1 MYEYAA
7 DFYGYLAPLALR
19 SAHRVVPHLAA
30 AMPIAS
36 VADFG
41 CGQGAW
47 LSVWRETGAAVLGID
62 GPYVDRDH
70 LLIHPG
76 EFRAADLGE
85 RIDLGRRFDLVQS
98 LEVAEH
104 LPPAKARQFVETLC
118 RHGSLILFSAAVPG
132 QGGEQ
137 HVNEQ
142 PLSYWRA
149 LFAENGYVAVD
160 YLRLLILA
168 DRTIQWWYRYNTL
181 LYASEERLS
190 TLCEPVRAAR
200 IADGEALANYYP
212 LPHRLRNALVRR
224 LPQRVAN
231 RLARLKSSLATRRGG
246 YRLDARG

>member
-7 DFYGYLAPLALR
+7 DFYSYLAPLALR
-19 SAHRVVPHLAA
+19 SADRVVPHLAA
-30 AMPIAS
+30 ALPIAS

-47 LSVWRETGAAVLGID
+47 LRVWRATGAAVLGID
-62 GPYVDRDH
+62 GPYVDQGH
-70 LLIHPG
+70 LLIDPG

-104 LPPAKARQFVETLC
+104 LPETKARPFVETLC
-118 RHGSLILFSAAVPG
+118 RHGSAILFSAAVPG

-149 LFAENGYVAVD
+149 LFAGKGYVAVD
-160 YLRLLILA
+160 YLRPRIA
-168 DRTIQWWYRYNTL
+168 EDRAIQWWYRYNAL
-181 LYASEERLS
+181 LYVAQEALGA
-190 TLCEPVRAAR
+190 LPEPVRAAR
-200 IADGEALANYYP
+200 IPEGE
-212 LPHRLRNALVRR
+212 
-224 LPQRVAN
+224 
-231 RLARLKSSLATRRGG
+231 
-246 YRLDARG
+246 